1 MQSQALGSGQHVKEL
16 NELGIVEVE
25 ARLVLGADSDI
36 VASSGRSDSGDSDSK
51 LALHFLTWSFHL
63 ISLAL
68 LLIAWMSLVRDLALW
83 KASAAASSGLQ

>member
-1 MQSQALGSGQHVKEL
+1 MQAQALGSEQHFKEL
-16 NELGIVEVE
+16 YEPGIEEVE

-36 VASSGRSDSGDSDSK
+36 VASSGRSDSGDSDSE
-51 LALHFLTWSFHL
+51 LAPHFLIWSFHQL
-63 ISLAL
+63 SLAL